1 MTLRPWLLC
10 LTTLWL
16 TGCQYLPAPLAPHS
30 SGVAMPN
37 ASQGQG
43 TLSCTDALPDFDD
56 GQCLLPEWVA
66 FGLASQRGDRAWRE
80 AIQVR
85 LVGEAKE
92 RRLARAVLLSWGSE
106 QQWDRASEL
115 YKADLASAP
124 TELQPLLRY
133 WLNELE
139 GRRRLA
145 GQLADQ
151 RRAHATAV
159 EEKAALTQELEAM
172 AEKLEQLTAIEQ
184 NINLRQQSE

>member
-1 MTLRPWLLC
+1 MTRRPWLLC

-16 TGCQYLPAPLAPHS
+16 AGCQYLPTPPYS
-30 SGVAMPN
+30 SGVSMPN
-37 ASQGQG
+37 TSQGMV
-43 TLSCTDALPDFDD
+43 SCTDAVPDFDD
-56 GQCLLPEWVA
+56 VECLLPEWVA
-66 FGLASQRGDRAWRE
+66 FGLAAQRGDRAWRE
-80 AIQVR
+80 ATLMR
-85 LVGEAKE
+85 LEGEAKE

-106 QQWDRASEL
+106 QQWNQASEL

-145 GQLADQ
+145 GQLAEQ
-151 RRAHATAV
+151 RRAHEAAV
-159 EEKAALTQELEAM
+159 EEKAALTEELEAM

>member
-1 MTLRPWLLC
+1 MTVRPWLLC

-16 TGCQYLPAPLAPHS
+16 TGCQYLPAPLAPQ
-30 SGVAMPN
+30 SGVSMPN
-37 ASQGQG
+37 LPQG
-43 TLSCTDALPDFDD
+43 TLDCTDALPDFDD
-56 GQCLLPEWVA
+56 GECLLPEWVA

-80 AIQVR
+80 ATLLR
-85 LVGEAKE
+85 LEGEDKVS
-92 RRLARAVLLSWGSE
+92 RLTRAVLLSWGSE
-106 QQWDRASEL
+106 QQWNRASEL

-145 GQLADQ
+145 GQLAE
-151 RRAHATAV
+151 RRQALEAVTA
-159 EEKAALTQELEAM
+159 EKEALDEELEAM
-172 AEKLEQLTAIEQ
+172 TEKLEQLTAIEQ

>member
-1 MTLRPWLLC
+1 MTLRPWLTC

-16 TGCQYLPAPLAPHS
+16 AGCQYLPTPLPS
-30 SGVAMPN
+30 SGVSMPN
-37 ASQGQG
+37 TAQG

-56 GQCLLPEWVA
+56 DECLMPEWVA

-80 AIQVR
+80 AT
-85 LVGEAKE
+85 LASLAGEAKQ
-92 RRLARAVLLSWGSE
+92 RRLSRAVLLSWGSE

-124 TELQPLLRY
+124 AELQPLLRY

-145 GQLADQ
+145 GQLAER
-151 RRAHATAV
+151 RRALDAAA
-159 EEKAALTQELEAM
+159 EENAALTEELEAM

>member
-16 TGCQYLPAPLAPHS
+16 AGCQYLPVPS
-30 SGVAMPN
+30 SSGGVAMPS
-37 ASQGQG
+37 APRSA
-43 TLSCTDALPDFDD
+43 LACTDALPDFDENE
-56 GQCLLPEWVA
+56 CLVHEWVA
-66 FGLASQRGDRAWRE
+66 FGLTSQRGDSAWRE
-80 AIQVR
+80 AT
-85 LVGEAKE
+85 LVSLEGEAKE
-92 RRLARAVLLSWGSE
+92 RRLARAVLLAWGSE
-106 QQWDRASEL
+106 SQWDRASEL

-139 GRRRLA
+139 GRRSLAARLA
-145 GQLADQ
+145 ER
-151 RRAHATAV
+151 RRAHASVV
-159 EEKAALTQELEAM
+159 EEKAALGAELEAM

>member
-16 TGCQYLPAPLAPHS
+16 TGCQYMPAPLAPHS
-30 SGVAMPN
+30 PGVAMPN
-37 ASQGQG
+37 ASQG
-43 TLSCTDALPDFDD
+43 TPSCTDALPDFDD
-56 GQCLLPEWVA
+56 DQCLLPEWVA

-80 AIQVR
+80 GTLAS
-85 LVGEAKE
+85 LAGETKE
-92 RRLARAVLLSWGSE
+92 RRLARAVLLSWGGSG
-106 QQWDRASEL
+106 QQWNRASEL

-139 GRRRLA
+139 GRRRLS
-145 GQLADQ
+145 GQLAEQ
-151 RRAHATAV
+151 RSANESIA
-159 EEKAALTQELEAM
+159 EEKAALSEEIEAM